1 MKKIAVEEHFSTGEH
16 MAALRSIVE
25 QTYPVL
31 AVLQE
36 EKDLQRE
43 VAWLDVSVPGSQP
56 GLGEIRRNKLLD
68 FGAGRLKDMDEAGI
82 DMQILSLVSPGI
94 QVFDAAAA
102 TVMAKKINNELFEL
116 TRQYPDRFS
125 GMATLAPQNP
135 KEAAAELQRSVK
147 ELGFKGGLI
156 NSHTKGEYLDDKKY
170 WGILEMAEKL
180 DVPIYIHPR
189 GPSPEMIKP
198 FLAYPVLSSA
208 ILGFSAEVS
217 LHALRLIFSGA
228 FDTFPRLKIILG
240 HLGEALPYW
249 MWRIDNHWLRGPGG
263 KRLKRKPSEYIR
275 ENFFITTSGMCWY
288 PALLCSSLAL
298 GADKILFACD
308 YPMES
313 GQEAAS
319 FMASAP
325 IAEAD
330 KEKIFHSNAERLFGL

>member
-1 MKKIAVEEHFSTGEH
+1 MKRIAVEEHFSTREH

-25 QTYPVL
+25 QTYPVPS
-31 AVLQE
+31 VLQE

-56 GLGEIRRNKLLD
+56 GLGEVRRNKLLD
-68 FGAGRLKDMDEAGI
+68 WGAGRLKDMDEAGI
-82 DMQILSLVSPGI
+82 DIQILSLVSPGI

-102 TVMAKKINNELFEL
+102 TAMAKKINNELFEL
-116 TRQYPDRFS
+116 TRQHPNRFS
-125 GMATLAPQNP
+125 GMATLAPQDP
-135 KEAAAELQRSVK
+135 KEAAAELKRSVK

-170 WGILEMAEKL
+170 WGILEAAEQL

-198 FLAYPVLSSA
+198 FLAYPALSSA
-208 ILGFSAEVS
+208 ILGFCAEVS
-217 LHALRLIFSGA
+217 LHALRMIFGGV
-228 FDTFPRLKIILG
+228 FDTFPKLKIILG

-275 ENFFITTSGMCWY
+275 DNFFITTSGMCWY
-288 PALLCSSLAL
+288 PALLCASLAL
-298 GADKILFACD
+298 GTDKILFACD

-313 GQEAAS
+313 AQETAS

-330 KEKIFHSNAERLFGL
+330 KEKIFYLNAEKLFGL